1 MSLRLDF
8 SQRYGKWAI
17 ISGAAE
23 GIGAGY
29 AARLAAMKMPLI
41 LLDINTERL
50 AETAAALRRDH
61 AVEVRTVAVDLSDAV
76 ALNAAIDAIADLEI
90 G

>member
-1 MSLRLDF
+1 MSPRSGF

-29 AARLAAMKMPLI
+29 AARLASIKMPLI

-50 AETAAALRRDH
+50 EETAAAMRRDH
-61 AVEVRTVAVDLSDAV
+61 DVESGRVQRRVLR
-76 ALNAAIDAIADLEI
+76 
-90 G
+90 